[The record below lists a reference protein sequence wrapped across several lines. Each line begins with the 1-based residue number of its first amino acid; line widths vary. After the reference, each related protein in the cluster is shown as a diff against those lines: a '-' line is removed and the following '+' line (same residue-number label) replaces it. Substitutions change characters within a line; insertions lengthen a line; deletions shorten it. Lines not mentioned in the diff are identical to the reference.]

1 MSTNSTSTPSHRE
14 GRIIH
19 DADSHI
25 IEGRGWLE
33 SYATQYVRD
42 NLDKGVF
49 DLDMPALDPLMDAAA
64 KRLAGDDPELTEA
77 MKADIFAHPG
87 KRNMWSAYGAVEKTE
102 RSDAL
107 KIMGITSQLIFPSV
121 GAARFSRSKDVDVVY
136 GGCDALNRG
145 MADFC
150 ADDPALQSVGF
161 PSLRDPERALKSL
174 DLALELGIST
184 IWIPSDAQEGR
195 APSHIAYDP
204 LWAKMEEAGVP
215 VTLHIGSGQNMP
227 SVYMNTGVERVLEGN
242 LGNIETTRPK
252 DLPVV
257 HHSIERWLTCM
268 IYDGV
273 LERFPKLKVGI
284 IELGAN
290 WVPASLMNLDMGVS
304 LLGKFDQGLKKLTL
318 TPSEYF
324 QRQVRVAPLHTENT
338 GWILRN
344 VGPDILMFNTD
355 YPHPEGGKDPFGDY
369 ERSLDAVQATAEE
382 LDRFYSKNY
391 EDYLGLT
398 G

>member
-1 MSTNSTSTPSHRE
+1 MSHRN

-33 SYATQYVRD
+33 SYASAYVRD
-42 NLDKGVF
+42 NLDVGAF
-49 DLDMPALDPLMDAAA
+49 DLDMPALDPIIAAA
-64 KRLAGDDPELTEA
+64 NKRLAGEDPELTEA
-77 MKADIFAHPG
+77 LKSDLFAHPG
-87 KRNMWSAYGAVEKTE
+87 KRNMWSAYGAVVKSE
-102 RSDAL
+102 RSDAIN
-107 KIMGITSQLIFPSV
+107 IMGVSTQLIFPSV
-121 GAARFSRSKDVDVVY
+121 GAARFARSKDMAVVY

-150 ADDPALQSVGF
+150 GDDARLHAVGYL
-161 PSLRDPERALKSL
+161 SLRDPDRAMTSLK
-174 DLALELGIST
+174 LALELGINA
-184 IWIPSDAQEGR
+184 IWIGSDAMEGR

-204 LWAKMEEAGVP
+204 LWALMQEAGVP

-227 SVYMNTGVERVLEGN
+227 SVYMNTGVERVLKGN
-242 LGNIETTRPK
+242 IGNIETTKPK

-273 LERFPKLKVGI
+273 LERFPQLKVGI
-284 IELGAN
+284 VELGAN

-304 LLGKFDQGLKKLTL
+304 LLGKFDENLKKLAL
-318 TPSEYF
+318 KPSEYF

-338 GWILRN
+338 GWILEN

-355 YPHPEGGKDPFGDY
+355 YPHPEGGKDPFGDF
-369 ERSLDAVQATAEE
+369 ERSLDAVSPSQAT

-391 EDYLGLT
+391 EDYIGFSSAQ
-398 G
+398 

>member
-1 MSTNSTSTPSHRE
+1 MSHIE

-33 SYATQYVRD
+33 SYASEYVRE
-42 NLDKGVF
+42 NLDQGVF
-49 DLDMPALDPLMDAAA
+49 SLDMPELDPLMDAAA
-64 KRLAGDDPELTEA
+64 KRLAGKDPELTQA
-77 MKADIFAHPG
+77 MKADLFAHPG

-102 RSDAL
+102 RSEAL
-107 KIMGITSQLIFPSV
+107 RIMGIESQLIFPSI
-121 GAARFSRSKDVDVVY
+121 GAARFSRSDDMEVVY

-150 ADDPALQSVGF
+150 GDDPRLKSVGF
-161 PSLRDPERALKSL
+161 LSLRDPERAQSTL
-174 DLALELGIST
+174 DLGLELGINA

-215 VTLHIGSGQNMP
+215 VTLHIGSGKNMP
-227 SVYMNTGVERVLEGN
+227 SVYMNTGVERVLKGN

-252 DLPVV
+252 DLPVI
-257 HHSIERWLTCM
+257 HHSIERWITCM

-318 TPSEYF
+318 KPSEYF
-324 QRQVRVAPLHTENT
+324 QRQIRVAPLHTENA

-344 VGPDILMFNTD
+344 VGQDILMFNTD
-355 YPHPEGGKDPFGDY
+355 YPHPEGGKDPFGAY
-369 ERSLDAVQATAEE
+369 ERSLDAVDATPAE

-391 EDYLGLT
+391 EDYLGL
-398 G
+398 

>member
-1 MSTNSTSTPSHRE
+1 MSHRD
-14 GRIIH
+14 GRTIH

-33 SYATQYVRD
+33 GYASDYVRE
-42 NLDKGVF
+42 NLDQGVF
-49 DLDMPALDPLMDAAA
+49 NLDMPELDPLMDAAA

-87 KRNMWSAYGAVEKTE
+87 KRNMWSAYGAVEKKE

-107 KIMGITSQLIFPSV
+107 EIMGISSQLIFPSV
-121 GAARFSRSKDVDVVY
+121 GAARFSRSKDMEVVY

-150 ADDPALQSVGF
+150 ADDARLKSVGF
-161 PSLRDPERALKSL
+161 LSLRDPERALQSL
-174 DLALELGIST
+174 DLALELGINA

-227 SVYMNTGVERVLEGN
+227 SAYMNTGVKRVLEGN

-257 HHSIERWLTCM
+257 HHSIERWITCM

-273 LERFPKLKVGI
+273 LERFPALKVGI

-290 WVPASLMNLDMGVS
+290 WVPTSLMNLDMGVS

-318 TPSEYF
+318 KPSEYF
-324 QRQVRVAPLHTENT
+324 QRQIRVAPLHTEDT

-344 VGPDILMFNTD
+344 VGQDILMFNTD

-369 ERSLDAVQATAEE
+369 ERSLDAVQATPAE

-391 EDYLGLT
+391 EDYLGLAT
-398 G
+398 NA

>member
-1 MSTNSTSTPSHRE
+1 MSHRE
-14 GRIIH
+14 GRIVH

-33 SYATQYVRD
+33 SYASDYVRK
-42 NLDKGVF
+42 NLDQGVF
-49 DLDMPALDPLMDAAA
+49 NLDMPELDPLMDAAA

-77 MKADIFAHPG
+77 MKSDIFAHPG
-87 KRNMWSAYGAVEKTE
+87 KRNMWSAYGAVEKGE

-107 KIMGITSQLIFPSV
+107 KVMGISSQLVFPSV
-121 GAARFSRSKDVDVVY
+121 GAARFSRSKDMEVVY

-150 ADDPALQSVGF
+150 ADDLGLKSVGF
-161 PSLRDPERALKSL
+161 LSLRDPDRAQTSL
-174 DLALELGIST
+174 DLALELGINA

-204 LWAKMEEAGVP
+204 LWARMEEAGVP

-252 DLPVV
+252 DLPVI

-273 LERFPKLKVGI
+273 LERFPNLKVGI
-284 IELGAN
+284 IEPGAN

-318 TPSEYF
+318 KPSQYF
-324 QRQVRVAPLHTENT
+324 QRQIRVAPLHTEDT

-344 VGPDILMFNTD
+344 VGQDILMFNTD

-369 ERSLDAVQATAEE
+369 ERSLDALDATSEE

-391 EDYLGLT
+391 EDYLGLEAT
-398 G
+398 A